1 MNNQEIPQPIKDMLD
16 QAAVAYSQSPAT
28 TNAGRILR
36 FIVRFV
42 SIDTITK
49 LFVHKTVNK

>member
-16 QAAVAYSQSPAT
+16 KAAVTYSQSPAT

-36 FIVRFV
+36 FIAKFV
-42 SIDTITK
+42 SVDIITK